1 MKKYIITDPC
11 YLINDDAAW
20 RRYCDLIFDE
30 KGYMNAWRRYCDLI
44 FDEKGYMN
52 ADNGAAFIAEQL
64 GTTVQVAS
72 TGYGDWANSLDCVK
86 GPNRL
91 VNDGCFCADA
101 GMVCFCELT
110 PQVERALRDLG
121 PGAYAEIEAEDP
133 VCEFDCTDRDWTRVR
148 ITDGASVYMSEECDY
163 EDEDDY

>member
-1 MKKYIITDPC
+1 MKRYVLTDPC

-20 RRYCDLIFDE
+20 RRYCDLIFDD
-30 KGYMNAWRRYCDLI
+30 KGYFR
-44 FDEKGYMN
+44 

-64 GTTVQVAS
+64 GTPVQVAS
-72 TGYGDWANSLDCVK
+72 TGYGDWANSLACVK
-86 GPNRL
+86 GHNRL
-91 VNDGCFCADA
+91 NNDGCFCADA

-133 VCEFDCTDRDWTRVR
+133 VCEFDCSNRDWTRIK
-148 ITDGASVYMSEECDY
+148 ITDGASVYMSEECDFCD
-163 EDEDDY
+163 DEDDY

>member
-1 MKKYIITDPC
+1 MKKYVLTDPC

-20 RRYCDLIFDE
+20 RRYCGLIFDE
-30 KGYMNAWRRYCDLI
+30 KGYMNV
-44 FDEKGYMN
+44 
-52 ADNGAAFIAEQL
+52 DNGAAFIAEQL

-72 TGYGDWANSLDCVK
+72 TGYGDWANSLACVK

-91 VNDGCFCADA
+91 KNDGCFCADA
-101 GMVCFCELT
+101 GMVCFC
-110 PQVERALRDLG
+110 RNLG

-133 VCEFDCTDRDWTRVR
+133 VCEFDCTDRDWTRVK

>member
-1 MKKYIITDPC
+1 MKRYVLTDPC

-20 RRYCDLIFDE
+20 RRYCDLIFD
-30 KGYMNAWRRYCDLI
+30 D
-44 FDEKGYMN
+44 KGYMN

-64 GTTVQVAS
+64 GTTVQVAG
-72 TGYGDWANSLDCVK
+72 TGYGDWTNSLACVK

-91 VNDGCFCADA
+91 MNDGYFCADA

-121 PGAYAEIEAEDP
+121 PGAYAEIEAENP
-133 VCEFDCTDRDWTRVR
+133 VCEFDLTDRDWTRIK
-148 ITDGASVYMSEECDY
+148 ITDGNSIYMSEECDY

>member
-20 RRYCDLIFDE
+20 RRYCDLIFDD
-30 KGYMNAWRRYCDLI
+30 KGYFC
-44 FDEKGYMN
+44 

-64 GTTVQVAS
+64 GAPVQVAS
-72 TGYGDWANSLDCVK
+72 TGYGDWTNSLDCVK

-91 VNDGCFCADA
+91 ANDGYFCADA
-101 GMVCFCELT
+101 GLVCFCEVT

-121 PGAYAEIEAEDP
+121 PGAYAEIEAEGP
-133 VCEFDCTDRDWTRVR
+133 VVCEFDCTNRDWTRIK
-148 ITDGASVYMSEECDY
+148 ITDGNSVYMSEECDCD
-163 EDEDDY
+163 DEDDY

>member
-1 MKKYIITDPC
+1 MKKYVLTDPC

-20 RRYCDLIFDE
+20 RRYCGLIFDE
-30 KGYMNAWRRYCDLI
+30 KGYMNV
-44 FDEKGYMN
+44 
-52 ADNGAAFIAEQL
+52 DNGAAFIAEQL

-72 TGYGDWANSLDCVK
+72 TGYGDWANSLACVK

-91 VNDGCFCADA
+91 KNDGCFCADA
-101 GMVCFCELT
+101 GMVCFC
-110 PQVERALRDLG
+110 
-121 PGAYAEIEAEDP
+121 EIEAEDP
-133 VCEFDCTDRDWTRVR
+133 VCEFDCTDRDWTRVK

>member
-1 MKKYIITDPC
+1 MKKYVLTDPC

-20 RRYCDLIFDE
+20 RRYCGLIFDE
-30 KGYMNAWRRYCDLI
+30 KG
-44 FDEKGYMN
+44 
-52 ADNGAAFIAEQL
+52 
-64 GTTVQVAS
+64 
-72 TGYGDWANSLDCVK
+72 K

-91 VNDGCFCADA
+91 KNDGCFCADA

-110 PQVERALRDLG
+110 PQVERALRNLG

-133 VCEFDCTDRDWTRVR
+133 VCEFDCTDRDWTRVK

>member
-1 MKKYIITDPC
+1 MKKYVLTDPC

-20 RRYCDLIFDE
+20 RRYCGLIFDE
-30 KGYMNAWRRYCDLI
+30 KGYMNV
-44 FDEKGYMN
+44 
-52 ADNGAAFIAEQL
+52 DNGAAFIAEQL

-72 TGYGDWANSLDCVK
+72 TGK

-91 VNDGCFCADA
+91 KNDGCFCADA

-110 PQVERALRDLG
+110 PQVERALRNLG

-133 VCEFDCTDRDWTRVR
+133 VCEFDCTDRDWTRVK

>member
-1 MKKYIITDPC
+1 MKRYIITDPC

-20 RRYCDLIFDE
+20 RRYCALIFED
-30 KGYMNAWRRYCDLI
+30 KGYFC
-44 FDEKGYMN
+44 

-72 TGYGDWANSLDCVK
+72 TGYGDWTNSLACVK
-86 GPNRL
+86 GTNRL

-133 VCEFDCTDRDWTRVR
+133 VCEFDLTDRGWTRIK
-148 ITDGASVYMSEECDY
+148 ITDGASVYMSEECDFFD
-163 EDEDDY
+163 DEDDY

>member
-11 YLINDDAAW
+11 YLISDNAIWGGYRELTFDD
-20 RRYCDLIFDE
+20 
-30 KGYMNAWRRYCDLI
+30 
-44 FDEKGYMN
+44 
-52 ADNGAAFIAEQL
+52 IAEQL

-72 TGYGDWANSLDCVK
+72 TGYGDWTNSLACVK

-91 VNDGCFCADA
+91 MNGGYFCADA

-133 VCEFDCTDRDWTRVR
+133 VCEFDCSNRDWTRIK
-148 ITDGASVYMSEECDY
+148 ITDGNSIYRSEECDFFD
-163 EDEDDY
+163 DEDDY

>member
-1 MKKYIITDPC
+1 MKKYVLTDPC

-20 RRYCDLIFDE
+20 RRYCGLIFDE
-30 KGYMNAWRRYCDLI
+30 KGYMNV
-44 FDEKGYMN
+44 
-52 ADNGAAFIAEQL
+52 DNGAAFIAEQL

-72 TGYGDWANSLDCVK
+72 TGYGDWANSLACVK

-91 VNDGCFCADA
+91 KNDGCFCADA
-101 GMVCFCELT
+101 GMVCFC
-110 PQVERALRDLG
+110 
-121 PGAYAEIEAEDP
+121 
-133 VCEFDCTDRDWTRVR
+133 WTRVK